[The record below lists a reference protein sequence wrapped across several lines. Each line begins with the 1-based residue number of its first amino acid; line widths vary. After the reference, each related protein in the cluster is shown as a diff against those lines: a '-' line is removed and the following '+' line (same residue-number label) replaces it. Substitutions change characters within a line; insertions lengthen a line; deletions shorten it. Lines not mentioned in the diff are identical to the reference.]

1 MAECQN
7 MVTGP
12 SAVSPRTFLVVVR
25 ITRGYAGR
33 MRIGLTGG
41 RGILGRIA
49 IKQLLSRGHEVSSF
63 AGDVCD
69 LPALQAWAVDARP
82 EAVLHFA
89 AVVPTQTVQADPAR
103 AFRVNVGG
111 TANLV
116 SALAACE
123 RKPWLFYASS
133 SHVYRPQ
140 PEPLREDAP
149 VSPINPYGLSKRMG
163 EQVVETSAGPA
174 GLPWCVGR
182 IFSFYHPEQ
191 TGSFLYPTLQRRFA
205 TEDLAQPFPLHGM
218 DDVRDLSLAY
228 DLVAAIVEL
237 AERQVAGIINIG
249 SGRGTRISDFVQSL
263 APQPLKITPA
273 STGTPTSLVADT
285 TKLRQIL
292 GR

>member
-1 MAECQN
+1 M
-7 MVTGP
+7 
-12 SAVSPRTFLVVVR
+12 
-25 ITRGYAGR
+25 
-33 MRIGLTGG
+33 
-41 RGILGRIA
+41 GRIA

-69 LPALQAWAVDARP
+69 LPALQAWAADARA

-103 AFRVNVGG
+103 AFRINVGG

-116 SALAACE
+116 SALAACG

-191 TGSFLYPTLQRRFA
+191 TGSFLYPTLLRRFA
-205 TEDLAQPFPLHGM
+205 SEDLTKPFPLHGV
-218 DDVRDLSLAY
+218 DDIRDLSLAD
-228 DLVAAIVEL
+228 DLVAAIADL
-237 AERQVAGIINIG
+237 TERQAAGIINIG
-249 SGRGTRISDFVQSL
+249 SGRGTRIADFVQSQ
-263 APQPLKITPA
+263 APQPLNIVPA
-273 STGTPTSLVADT
+273 STGTPTFLIADT

>member
-1 MAECQN
+1 
-7 MVTGP
+7 
-12 SAVSPRTFLVVVR
+12 
-25 ITRGYAGR
+25 

-49 IKQLLSRGHEVSSF
+49 NKQLLARGHEVSSF

-69 LPALQAWAVDARP
+69 LSALQAWAAEAQA

-116 SALAACE
+116 SALAACGC
-123 RKPWLFYASS
+123 KPWLFYASS

-140 PEPLREDAP
+140 PESLREDAP
-149 VSPINPYGLSKRMG
+149 VSPINAYGLSKRMG

-182 IFSFYHPEQ
+182 IFSFYHPDQ

-205 TEDLAQPFPLHGM
+205 TEDLAQPFPLHGV
-218 DDVRDLSLAY
+218 DDVRDLSLAD
-228 DLVAAIVEL
+228 DLVAAIVDL
-237 AERQVAGIINIG
+237 TERQAAGIINIG
-249 SGRGTRISDFVQSL
+249 SGRGTRIADFVQSH
-263 APQPLKITPA
+263 APQALRIVPA

-285 TKLRQIL
+285 AKLRQIL

>member
-1 MAECQN
+1 M
-7 MVTGP
+7 
-12 SAVSPRTFLVVVR
+12 
-25 ITRGYAGR
+25 
-33 MRIGLTGG
+33 
-41 RGILGRIA
+41 GRIA
-49 IKQLLSRGHEVSSF
+49 IKQLLERGHEVSSF
-63 AGDVCD
+63 AGDICD
-69 LPALQAWAVDARP
+69 LAALQAWATDAQA

-116 SALAACE
+116 TALVASG

-140 PEPLREDAP
+140 AEALREDAP
-149 VSPINPYGLSKRMG
+149 VSPINPYGLTKRMG
-163 EQVVETSAGPA
+163 EQVVESSAGPA

-191 TGSFLYPTLQRRFA
+191 TGTFLYPTLQRRFA
-205 TEDLAQPFPLHGM
+205 TEDLAQPFPLHGV
-218 DDVRDLSLAY
+218 DDVRDLSLAD
-228 DLVAAIVEL
+228 DLVAAIVVLTEHK
-237 AERQVAGIINIG
+237 AAGIINIG
-249 SGRGTRISDFVQSL
+249 SGRGTRIADFVQSL
-263 APQPLKITPA
+263 APMSLNITSA

-292 GR
+292 GQ

>member
-1 MAECQN
+1 
-7 MVTGP
+7 
-12 SAVSPRTFLVVVR
+12 
-25 ITRGYAGR
+25 

-49 IKQLLSRGHEVSSF
+49 IKQLLARGHEVSSF

-69 LPALQAWAVDARP
+69 LSALQAWATEAQA

-116 SALAACE
+116 SALAASG

-140 PEPLREDAP
+140 PEPLCEDAP

-163 EQVVETSAGPA
+163 EQVAETSAGPA

-218 DDVRDLSLAY
+218 DDVRDLSLAD
-228 DLVAAIVEL
+228 DLVAAIADLTEHQ
-237 AERQVAGIINIG
+237 AAGIINIG
-249 SGRGTRISDFVQSL
+249 SGRGTRIADFVQSL

-273 STGTPTSLVADT
+273 STGTPTCLVADT

>member
-1 MAECQN
+1 
-7 MVTGP
+7 
-12 SAVSPRTFLVVVR
+12 
-25 ITRGYAGR
+25 

-49 IKQLLSRGHEVSSF
+49 IKQLLSRGHEVRSF

-69 LPALQAWAVDARP
+69 LPALQAWAAEAHAD
-82 EAVLHFA
+82 AVLHFA

-116 SALAACE
+116 SALASCE
-123 RKPWLFYASS
+123 HKPWVFYASS
-133 SHVYRPQ
+133 SHVYLPQ
-140 PEPLREDAP
+140 PEPLREDAL
-149 VSPINPYGLSKRMG
+149 VGPINPYGLSKRMG

-205 TEDLAQPFPLHGM
+205 TEDLEQPFPLHGV
-218 DDVRDLSLAY
+218 DDVRDLSLAD
-228 DLVAAIVEL
+228 DLVAVIADL
-237 AERQVAGIINIG
+237 AERRAAGIVNIG
-249 SGRGTRISDFVQSL
+249 SGRGTRIVEFVRSL
-263 APQPLKITPA
+263 APKPLRIVPA
-273 STGTPTSLVADT
+273 STSAPTYLVADT
-285 TKLRQIL
+285 TRLRQIL

>member
-1 MAECQN
+1 
-7 MVTGP
+7 
-12 SAVSPRTFLVVVR
+12 
-25 ITRGYAGR
+25 

-49 IKQLLSRGHEVSSF
+49 IKQLLERGHEVSSF
-63 AGDVCD
+63 AGDICD
-69 LPALQAWAVDARP
+69 LSALQAWAVEAQA

-89 AVVPTQTVQADPAR
+89 AVVPTQTVQADPAH
-103 AFRVNVGG
+103 AFRINVGG

-116 SALAACE
+116 SALAVCE

-140 PEPLREDAP
+140 SEPLREDAP

-163 EQVVETSAGPA
+163 EQVVESSAGPA

-182 IFSFYHPEQ
+182 IFSFYHPDQ

-205 TEDLAQPFPLHGM
+205 TEDLTQPFPLHGV
-218 DDVRDLSLAY
+218 DDVRDLSLAD

-237 AERQVAGIINIG
+237 TECQAAGIINIG
-249 SGRGTRISDFVQSL
+249 SGRGTRIADFVQSL
-263 APQPLKITPA
+263 APMSLNITSA

-292 GR
+292 GQ

>member
-1 MAECQN
+1 
-7 MVTGP
+7 
-12 SAVSPRTFLVVVR
+12 
-25 ITRGYAGR
+25 

-49 IKQLLSRGHEVSSF
+49 IQQLLTRGHEVSSF

-69 LPALQAWAVDARP
+69 LPALQAWAAEARVD
-82 EAVLHFA
+82 AVLHFA

-116 SALAACE
+116 SALAACD

-182 IFSFYHPEQ
+182 IFSFYHPDQ
-191 TGSFLYPTLQRRFA
+191 AGSFLYPMLRRRFE
-205 TEDLAQPFPLHGM
+205 TEDLAQPFPLYGV
-218 DDVRDLSLAY
+218 DDVRDLSLAD

-237 AERQVAGIINIG
+237 TERQAPGIINIG
-249 SGRGTRISDFVQSL
+249 SGRGTRIADFVQSM
-263 APQPLKITPA
+263 APRPLQIVPA
-273 STGTPTSLVADT
+273 STVTPTSLVADT
-285 TKLRQIL
+285 TRIRQII

>member
-1 MAECQN
+1 
-7 MVTGP
+7 
-12 SAVSPRTFLVVVR
+12 
-25 ITRGYAGR
+25 
-33 MRIGLTGG
+33 MRIGLTGA

-49 IKQLLSRGHEVSSF
+49 VRQLLARGHQADAY

-69 LPALQAWAVDARP
+69 LPTLTAWAAAGQFD
-82 EAVLHFA
+82 AVLHFA
-89 AVVPTQTVQADPAR
+89 AIVPTQTVQADPAR

-116 SALAACE
+116 SALAAAE

-140 PEPLREDAP
+140 PEPLKEDAP

-163 EQVVETSAGPA
+163 EQVVETAAGPA

-205 TEDLAQPFPLHGM
+205 AEDLAQDFPLHGV
-218 DDVRDLSLAY
+218 DDVRDLSLAD
-228 DLVAAIVEL
+228 DLVAAIVDL
-237 AERQVAGIINIG
+237 AERRAEGIVNIG
-249 SGRGTRISDFVQSL
+249 SGRGTRIADFAQAH
-263 APQPLKITPA
+263 APRPLRIVPA
-273 STGTPTSLVADT
+273 SAGTPTSLVADT
-285 TKLRQIL
+285 ARLRQIL

>member
-1 MAECQN
+1 
-7 MVTGP
+7 
-12 SAVSPRTFLVVVR
+12 
-25 ITRGYAGR
+25 

-69 LPALQAWAVDARP
+69 LPALQAWAVEAQA

-116 SALAACE
+116 SALAASG

-174 GLPWCVGR
+174 GLTWCVGR

-191 TGSFLYPTLQRRFA
+191 TGTFLFPTLQRRFA
-205 TEDLAQPFPLHGM
+205 TEDLAKDFPLHGV
-218 DDVRDLSLAY
+218 DDVRDLSLAD
-228 DLVAAIVEL
+228 DLVAAIADL
-237 AERQVAGIINIG
+237 TERQAAGIINIG
-249 SGRGTRISDFVQSL
+249 SGRGTRIADFVQSH
-263 APQPLKITPA
+263 APKSLKIVPA

-285 TKLRQIL
+285 AKLRQIL

>member
-1 MAECQN
+1 
-7 MVTGP
+7 
-12 SAVSPRTFLVVVR
+12 
-25 ITRGYAGR
+25 

-49 IKQLLSRGHEVSSF
+49 IKQLLARGHEVSSF
-63 AGDVCD
+63 AGDICD
-69 LPALQAWAVDARP
+69 LPALQAWVAEARAD
-82 EAVLHFA
+82 AVLHFA
-89 AVVPTQTVQADPAR
+89 AVVPTQIVQADPAR

-140 PEPLREDAP
+140 PDPLREDAP

-163 EQVVETSAGPA
+163 EQVIETSAGPA

-191 TGSFLYPTLQRRFA
+191 TGSFLYPSLLRRFA
-205 TEDLAQPFPLHGM
+205 AEDLARPFPLHGL
-218 DDVRDLSLAY
+218 DDVRDLSLAD
-228 DLVAAIVEL
+228 DLVAAIIGL
-237 AERQVAGIINIG
+237 AERQANGTINIG
-249 SGRGTRISDFVQSL
+249 SGLGTRIADFVQAH
-263 APQPLKITPA
+263 APKPLQVVPA
-273 STGTPTSLVADT
+273 STAAPTSLVADISR
-285 TKLRQIL
+285 LRQLI

>member
-1 MAECQN
+1 
-7 MVTGP
+7 
-12 SAVSPRTFLVVVR
+12 
-25 ITRGYAGR
+25 

-49 IKQLLSRGHEVSSF
+49 IRKLLAADHQVSEF

-69 LPALQAWAVDARP
+69 LAALESWVAEARAD
-82 EAVLHFA
+82 AVLHFA
-89 AVVPTQTVQADPAR
+89 AVVPTQVVLADPAR

-111 TANLV
+111 TANLI

-163 EQVVETSAGPA
+163 EQVVETAAGSA

-191 TGSFLYPTLQRRFA
+191 TGSFLFPTLQRRFA
-205 TEDLAQPFPLHGM
+205 TEDLDRPFPLHGL
-218 DDVRDLSLAY
+218 DDVRDLSLAD
-228 DLVAAIVEL
+228 DLVDAIIAL
-237 AERQVAGIINIG
+237 AERRAAGVVNVG
-249 SGRGTRISDFVQSL
+249 SGRGTRIADFVQSV
-263 APQPLKITPA
+263 APRPLLITPA
-273 STGTPTSLVADT
+273 SSGVPTALVADIAR
-285 TKLRQIL
+285 LRQL
-292 GR
+292 LRQ

>member
-1 MAECQN
+1 
-7 MVTGP
+7 
-12 SAVSPRTFLVVVR
+12 
-25 ITRGYAGR
+25 

-49 IKQLLSRGHEVSSF
+49 IKQLTERGHEVSSF
-63 AGDVCD
+63 TGDVCD
-69 LPALQAWAVDARP
+69 LPALQAWTLDAQA

-116 SALAACE
+116 SALAASG

-149 VSPINPYGLSKRMG
+149 VNPINPYGLSKRMG
-163 EQVVETSAGPA
+163 EQVVEISACPA
-174 GLPWCVGR
+174 SLPWCVGR

-205 TEDLAQPFPLHGM
+205 NDDLAQPFPLHGV
-218 DDVRDLSLAY
+218 DDVRDLSLAN

-237 AERQVAGIINIG
+237 AERKATGLVNIG
-249 SGRGTRISDFVQSL
+249 SGRGTRIADFVQSL
-263 APQPLKITPA
+263 APKPLKIIPA
-273 STGTPTSLVADT
+273 STSVPTSLVADISR
-285 TKLRQIL
+285 LRQIL

>member
-1 MAECQN
+1 
-7 MVTGP
+7 
-12 SAVSPRTFLVVVR
+12 
-25 ITRGYAGR
+25 

-69 LPALQAWAVDARP
+69 LSALQAWATDVQT

-116 SALAACE
+116 SALATCE

-163 EQVVETSAGPA
+163 EQVVESSAGPA

-205 TEDLAQPFPLHGM
+205 TEDLAQPFPLHGV
-218 DDVRDLSLAY
+218 DDVRDLSLAD
-228 DLVAAIVEL
+228 DLVAAIADL
-237 AERQVAGIINIG
+237 TERQAAGIINIG
-249 SGRGTRISDFVQSL
+249 SGRGTRIADFVQSL
-263 APQPLKITPA
+263 APRPLKIIPA

-285 TKLRQIL
+285 AKLRQIL
-292 GR
+292 GQ

>member
-1 MAECQN
+1 MR
-7 MVTGP
+7 GP
-12 SAVSPRTFLVVVR
+12 PGEAFLVER
-25 ITRGYAGR
+25 TAAQASAGC

-49 IKQLLSRGHEVSSF
+49 IKQLLSRGHEVNSF
-63 AGDVCD
+63 SGDVCD
-69 LPALQAWAVDARP
+69 LSALQAWAVEAQA

-116 SALAACE
+116 SALADSE

-182 IFSFYHPEQ
+182 IFSFYHPTAKVWRAAEN
-191 TGSFLYPTLQRRFA
+191 GFLK
-205 TEDLAQPFPLHGM
+205 
-218 DDVRDLSLAY
+218 Y
-228 DLVAAIVEL
+228 DLVMISY
-237 AERQVAGIINIG
+237 GDNIG
-249 SGRGTRISDFVQSL
+249 D
-263 APQPLKITPA
+263 
-273 STGTPTSLVADT
+273 PTNRLVAFLEDVNIYPIGQEET
-285 TKLRQIL
+285 WT
-292 GR
+292 

>member
-1 MAECQN
+1 
-7 MVTGP
+7 
-12 SAVSPRTFLVVVR
+12 
-25 ITRGYAGR
+25 
-33 MRIGLTGG
+33 
-41 RGILGRIA
+41 LGRIA
-49 IKQLLSRGHEVSSF
+49 IKQLLARGHEVSSY

-69 LPALQAWAVDARP
+69 LAALQAWAGEARAD
-82 EAVLHFA
+82 AVLHFA
-89 AVVPTQTVQADPAR
+89 AVVPTQTVQADPA
-103 AFRVNVGG
+103 
-111 TANLV
+111 
-116 SALAACE
+116 LAAGE

-191 TGSFLYPTLQRRFA
+191 AGSFLYPTLQRRFA
-205 TEDLAQPFPLHGM
+205 TEDLAQPFPLHGV
-218 DDVRDLSLAY
+218 DDVRDLSLAD
-228 DLVAAIVEL
+228 DLVAAIADL
-237 AERQVAGIINIG
+237 TERQAAGIINIG
-249 SGRGTRISDFVQSL
+249 SGRGTRIADFVQSH
-263 APQPLKITPA
+263 APQALKIVPA

-285 TKLRQIL
+285 AKLRQIL